1 MDKEFGLVL
10 AGGGTKGA
18 YEVGVWKAL
27 KELNINITAIAGTSI
42 GALNAALIL
51 QDDFEKMVDLY
62 KTIEFDNIISMDKK
76 IDKTKNIFNIK
87 NLGILAAEYIEKGGL
102 ENNALRDTVNKYI
115 DVDKIYNSPI
125 DFGLVTSSI
134 KGESQE
140 LFKGDIS
147 KEKMV
152 DYLLATACFPIFK
165 AQKIDNVE
173 YYDGGL
179 HDNIPINLL
188 IKKGYKN
195 IIVVDVTGIGIKR
208 KTIDKNVYIKMIRAD
223 EDLGGT
229 FEFNHEKIEKNM
241 KLGYLDTLR
250 AFNNAQGHYYYF
262 SSEEFNLFLENFNLK
277 TIYGLECA
285 AKIYNMERYKK
296 YKYEDFIKELL
307 EKHDKSMKEYNL
319 VKGRMEVSKLVKYY
333 KETTK
338 MLNKGLG
345 IPLLMDLT
353 ATQPSLRNSKF
364 IKRTFSE
371 YLEAADAMVEL
382 TNYIE
387 N

>member
-27 KELNINITAIAGTSI
+27 KELNISITAIAGTSI

-140 LFKGDIS
+140 LFKGDIP

-208 KTIDKNVYIKMIRAD
+208 KTIDKNNILHKK
-223 EDLGGT
+223 L
-229 FEFNHEKIEKNM
+229 KI
-241 KLGYLDTLR
+241 
-250 AFNNAQGHYYYF
+250 
-262 SSEEFNLFLENFNLK
+262 S
-277 TIYGLECA
+277 
-285 AKIYNMERYKK
+285 
-296 YKYEDFIKELL
+296 
-307 EKHDKSMKEYNL
+307 
-319 VKGRMEVSKLVKYY
+319 
-333 KETTK
+333 
-338 MLNKGLG
+338 
-345 IPLLMDLT
+345 
-353 ATQPSLRNSKF
+353 
-364 IKRTFSE
+364 
-371 YLEAADAMVEL
+371 
-382 TNYIE
+382 
-387 N
+387 

>member
-1 MDKEFGLVL
+1 MQNKKVLLGMSGGVDSSVSALLLKKEGYDVIGTTLELF
-10 AGGGTKGA
+10 AGSSCC
-18 YEVGVWKAL
+18 
-27 KELNINITAIAGTSI
+27 NIET
-42 GALNAALIL
+42 
-51 QDDFEKMVDLY
+51 
-62 KTIEFDNIISMDKK
+62 
-76 IDKTKNIFNIK
+76 
-87 NLGILAAEYIEKGGL
+87 
-102 ENNALRDTVNKYI
+102 YI

-140 LFKGDIS
+140 LFKGDIP
-147 KEKMV
+147 KGKMV

-250 AFNNAQGHYYYF
+250 AFNNVQGRLLHWAHCKASEPDGRSI
-262 SSEEFNLFLENFNLK
+262 SSSILA
-277 TIYGLECA
+277 I
-285 AKIYNMERYKK
+285 
-296 YKYEDFIKELL
+296 
-307 EKHDKSMKEYNL
+307 
-319 VKGRMEVSKLVKYY
+319 
-333 KETTK
+333 
-338 MLNKGLG
+338 
-345 IPLLMDLT
+345 
-353 ATQPSLRNSKF
+353 
-364 IKRTFSE
+364 
-371 YLEAADAMVEL
+371 
-382 TNYIE
+382 
-387 N
+387 